1 MEVCVSVCVR
11 ELVVCV
17 VVFAC
22 YVCMCLVSHAFTE
35 PLESSERHDTHT
47 HTHSC
52 SCTQTYKNTQIYVDA
67 NAHTPF
73 GHAHERVHFNSR
85 FQRRRVN
92 AGLIFFFINYFSPQH
107 DGM

>member
-22 YVCMCLVSHAFTE
+22 YVCMCLVSRAFTE

-47 HTHSC
+47 HTH
-52 SCTQTYKNTQIYVDA
+52 A
-67 NAHTPF
+67 AAHRHTKT
-73 GHAHERVHFNSR
+73 HR
-85 FQRRRVN
+85 
-92 AGLIFFFINYFSPQH
+92 Y
-107 DGM
+107 M

>member
-22 YVCMCLVSHAFTE
+22 YVCMCLVSRAFTE

-47 HTHSC
+47 HAAAHRHTKTHR
-52 SCTQTYKNTQIYVDA
+52 Y
-67 NAHTPF
+67 
-73 GHAHERVHFNSR
+73 
-85 FQRRRVN
+85 
-92 AGLIFFFINYFSPQH
+92 
-107 DGM
+107 M